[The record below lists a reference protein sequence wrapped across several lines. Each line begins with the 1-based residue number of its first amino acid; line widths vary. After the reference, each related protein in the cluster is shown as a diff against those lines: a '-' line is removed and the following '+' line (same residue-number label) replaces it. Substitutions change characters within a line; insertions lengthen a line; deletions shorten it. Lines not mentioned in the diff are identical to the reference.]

1 MEPTQAAPA
10 GFILGGGGVGA
21 GSVGK
26 GTGHFNMQ
34 DRTTRVAG
42 PGCPVSLLPLLG
54 QLGGK
59 PGETVMG
66 TQVAA
71 CSGPVNSAAV
81 DRCRWP
87 QRV

>member
-59 PGETVMG
+59 PGEEG
-66 TQVAA
+66 KQ
-71 CSGPVNSAAV
+71 SWEP
-81 DRCRWP
+81 RWLHALAL
-87 QRV
+87 

>member
-10 GFILGGGGVGA
+10 GFILGGGGGVGA

-34 DRTTRVAG
+34 GRTASMPG
-42 PGCPVSLLPLLG
+42 PDCPVGLLPLPD

-59 PGETVMG
+59 PGEERK
-66 TQVAA
+66 QPWE
-71 CSGPVNSAAV
+71 S
-81 DRCRWP
+81 RCLLAWAL
-87 QRV
+87 

>member
-21 GSVGK
+21 GSVVGK

-34 DRTTRVAG
+34 GRTARMAG
-42 PGCPVSLLPLLG
+42 PGCPVGLLPLLG

-59 PGETVMG
+59 PGEEG
-66 TQVAA
+66 KQ
-71 CSGPVNSAAV
+71 SWEL
-81 DRCRWP
+81 RWL
-87 QRV
+87 RAWAL